1 MKKIIKY
8 LLFGIISILLKSCFL
23 HIDPD
28 VSTVYMKGGDSKS
41 QRSEAIS
48 RLYEHYIKSKKNR
61 AYYEIVAKKED
72 RFILNYYPEKKLLTL
87 CTDPGSGWSGQF
99 KNVDE
104 AKLKELVDLKLT
116 FDDINNLKGP
126 LEDNRPRVIV
136 KTNGTPS

>member
-1 MKKIIKY
+1 MRKLVY
-8 LLFGIISILLKSCFL
+8 VILTFLSLGFESCFL

-72 RFILNYYPEKKLLTL
+72 RFILNYYPEKKILTL